1 MDYGHRQEGGIIPNM
16 DISIGFMV
24 FQYKSGDKINNNF
37 FDYIKTCL
45 IFFMIIRKNTPLYGG
60 GEEACLLRPESTPMC
75 SAVHSGSGSRA
86 FYGQKAR
93 LCARGH
99 ATT

>member
-1 MDYGHRQEGGIIPNM
+1 MRCMDYGHRQEGGIIPNM

-60 GEEACLLRPESTPMC
+60 RGVPSPARKHANVFR
-75 SAVHSGSGSRA
+75 SAFWEG
-86 FYGQKAR
+86 
-93 LCARGH
+93 
-99 ATT
+99 

>member
-60 GEEACLLRPESTPMC
+60 RGVPSPARKHACAPEATPRLNFCLYNPL
-75 SAVHSGSGSRA
+75 
-86 FYGQKAR
+86 
-93 LCARGH
+93 
-99 ATT
+99 

>member
-1 MDYGHRQEGGIIPNM
+1 MRCMDYGHRQEGGIIPNM

-60 GEEACLLRPESTPMC
+60 GGRGVPSPARKHANVFR
-75 SAVHSGSGSRA
+75 SA
-86 FYGQKAR
+86 FWEW
-93 LCARGH
+93 
-99 ATT
+99 

>member
-1 MDYGHRQEGGIIPNM
+1 MRCMGFEHRQEGGIIPNM

-37 FDYIKTCL
+37 FDSIKTCL

-60 GEEACLLRPESTPMC
+60 RGVPSPARKHANVFR
-75 SAVHSGSGSRA
+75 SAFWEG
-86 FYGQKAR
+86 
-93 LCARGH
+93 
-99 ATT
+99 

>member
-1 MDYGHRQEGGIIPNM
+1 MRCMDYGHRQEGGIIPNM

-60 GEEACLLRPESTPMC
+60 RGVPSPARKHANVFR
-75 SAVHSGSGSRA
+75 SA
-86 FYGQKAR
+86 FWEW
-93 LCARGH
+93 
-99 ATT
+99 